1 MWRAYSTQDQVCN
14 SNYKLSVMAQKRKV
28 NDKYFIL
35 SKFEETTWQCRLC
48 QAELGVE
55 AATQLVKDL
64 EEKVSSPTES

>member
-1 MWRAYSTQDQVCN
+1 
-14 SNYKLSVMAQKRKV
+14 V

-64 EEKVSSPTES
+64 EEKVSM